1 MMTLMT
7 VLIISSSVMA
17 QAPGEL
23 TGVDKAKNGDVIVT
37 GVDPFGAS
45 VTVVYNAALTKV
57 YQERSFNGETSYARF
72 NDGTV
77 TDYGVYSKPVAAQ
90 GTPINRMEAL
100 DVAP

>member
-1 MMTLMT
+1 MMVLMIGSN
-7 VLIISSSVMA
+7 LLA

-45 VTVVYNAALTKV
+45 VTVVYSAALTKV
-57 YQERSFNGETSYARF
+57 YQERTINGETSYARF
-72 NDGTV
+72 NGGVV

-90 GTPINRMEAL
+90 GTAVNRMEAL